1 MGFFSFVGKAFKG
14 VTKVFRTVGK
24 FIKKGFQKLGKFM
37 NKFGILGQI
46 GMALL
51 TSYVGG
57 HVFGYLMKGAS
68 GFGTAAMEGLKMAA
82 KAETLTGKAASL
94 IMSGV
99 EKAVRVGG
107 VLKNTYNAT
116 VGSITKA
123 IGNVVKPVMKRIAN
137 VIPGINI
144 TSVDSLGNL
153 YTPKAF
159 DGKMFDQIGFGLSNT
174 KDFMFAS
181 VDSAFEGAKGLVG
194 GGYDP
199 ATMGADFSKGFT
211 TAESTA
217 RANLAAANA
226 ASPSMLKR
234 KALETGQVN
243 VSTQLA
249 NAEANY
255 AARGDTLTISQKG
268 AIARGDAASMGIS
281 EFDLNPPVANIQT
294 IDVDAP
300 LMPTTYAETAGTTA
314 QGTADSL
321 LADSKVATEGG
332 GAFNITQ
339 GFKDAAKVTVSQ
351 NIMGALQQQDDPR
364 PIGSYVPQS
373 NFLDMQ
379 NQIFGIAGVNQPL
392 LSETQG
398 STPRRTVDFNNVN
411 FDFYELEQQNN
422 SSPNYAMA

>member
-1 MGFFSFVGKAFKG
+1 MGFFSFIKKAFKG
-14 VTKVFRTVGK
+14 VTKVFRSVGK

-68 GFGTAAMEGLKMAA
+68 GFGTAAMQGLEKAATLGGIKGTAA
-82 KAETLTGKAASL
+82 KL

-116 VGSITKA
+116 IGTVTKA
-123 IGNVVKPVMKRIAN
+123 IGNVVKPVMKRIGN
-137 VIPGINI
+137 IIPGINM
-144 TSVDSLGNL
+144 TSVDAAGNL
-153 YTPKAF
+153 FTPSIT
-159 DGKMFDQIGFGLSNT
+159 DGKLFDQIGAGLSNT

-181 VDSAFEGAKGLVG
+181 GSSAFEGAKGLVG

-211 TAESTA
+211 TAEKTA

-226 ASPSMLKR
+226 ANPSLLK
-234 KALETGQVN
+234 KEALQRADV
-243 VSTQLA
+243 QLT

-255 AARGDTLTISQKG
+255 AARGDTLTISQKA
-268 AIARGDAASMGIS
+268 AIARGDAASMGVS
-281 EFDLNPPVANIQT
+281 DFDLIDSSAAGIV
-294 IDVDAP
+294 DVDAP

-321 LADSKVATEGG
+321 LADSKVATKGG
-332 GAFNITQ
+332 GGFNIGASFQ
-339 GFKDAAKVTVSQ
+339 DAAKVTVSQ
-351 NIMGALQQQDDPR
+351 NIMAAMNQQDDPR
-364 PIGSYVPQS
+364 PMGSYVPQS

-379 NQIFGIAGVNQPL
+379 NQIFNIAGVDQPL
-392 LSETQG
+392 PAGTQA
-398 STPRRTVDFNNVN
+398 SAPRRTVDFNNIN

-422 SSPNYAMA
+422 TSPNYAMA

>member
-1 MGFFSFVGKAFKG
+1 MGFFSFIKKAFKG
-14 VTKVFRTVGK
+14 VTKVFRSVGK

-57 HVFGYLMKGAS
+57 HVFGALMKGA
-68 GFGTAAMEGLKMAA
+68 GGVGTAAMQGLEKAA
-82 KAETLTGKAASL
+82 TLTGVKGSMAKL
-94 IMSGV
+94 ILSGV
-99 EKAVRVGG
+99 EKAVKVGG

-116 VGSITKA
+116 IGSVTKA
-123 IGNVVKPVMKRIAN
+123 IGNVVKPVMKRIGN
-137 VIPGINI
+137 VIPGINM

-159 DGKMFDQIGFGLSNT
+159 DDKMFQQMGFGLKNT
-174 KDFMFAS
+174 GEFAMAS
-181 VDSAFEGAKGLVG
+181 GAAAREGAKGLFTG
-194 GGYDP
+194 TYNP
-199 ATMGADFSKGFT
+199 ATMGADFSAGL
-211 TAESTA
+211 TAGEV
-217 RANLAAANA
+217 AANKRVTGA
-226 ASPSMLKR
+226 VASSPSMLKR

-255 AARGDTLTISQKG
+255 AARGDTLTISQKA
-268 AIARGDAASMGIS
+268 AIARGDAASMGVS
-281 EFDLNPPVANIQT
+281 DFDLIDSSAAGI

-300 LMPTTYAETAGTTA
+300 LMPTTYAETVGTTA

-332 GAFNITQ
+332 GAFSIKK
-339 GFKDAAKVTVSQ
+339 GFEDAAKVTVSQ

-364 PIGSYVPQS
+364 PMGSYVPQS

-379 NQIFGIAGVNQPL
+379 NQIFSIAGVDQPL
-392 LSETQG
+392 PAGTPS
-398 STPRRTVDFNNVN
+398 SAPRRTVDFNNIN

-422 SSPNYAMA
+422 TSPNYAMA

>member
-1 MGFFSFVGKAFKG
+1 MGFFSFIKKAFKG
-14 VTKVFRTVGK
+14 VTKVFRSVGK

-68 GFGTAAMEGLKMAA
+68 GFGTAAMQGLEKAATLGGIKGTAA
-82 KAETLTGKAASL
+82 KL

-116 VGSITKA
+116 IGTVTKA
-123 IGNVVKPVMKRIAN
+123 IGNVVKPVMKRIGN
-137 VIPGINI
+137 IIPGINM
-144 TSVDSLGNL
+144 TSVDAAGNL
-153 YTPKAF
+153 FTPSIT
-159 DGKMFDQIGFGLSNT
+159 DGKLFDQIGAGLSNT

-181 VDSAFEGAKGLVG
+181 GSSAFEGAKGLVG

-211 TAESTA
+211 TAEKTA

-226 ASPSMLKR
+226 ANPSLLK
-234 KALETGQVN
+234 KEALQRADV
-243 VSTQLA
+243 QLT

-255 AARGDTLTISQKG
+255 AARGETLSFSEKG
-268 AIARGDAASMGIS
+268 AIARGDAAQAGIS

-294 IDVDAP
+294 IDIDAP
-300 LMPTTYAETAGTTA
+300 IMEDTYNVTAGTTA

-321 LADSKVATEGG
+321 LADSKVATKGG
-332 GAFNITQ
+332 GGFNIGASFQ
-339 GFKDAAKVTVSQ
+339 DAAKVTVSQ
-351 NIMGALQQQDDPR
+351 NIMAAMNQQDDPR
-364 PIGSYVPQS
+364 PMGSYVPQS

-379 NQIFGIAGVNQPL
+379 NQIFSIAGVDQPL
-392 LSETQG
+392 PAGNPS
-398 STPRRTVDFNNVN
+398 SAPRRTVDFNNIN

-422 SSPNYAMA
+422 TSPNYAMA

>member
-1 MGFFSFVGKAFKG
+1 MGFFSFIKKAFKG
-14 VTKVFRTVGK
+14 VTKVFRSVGK

-68 GFGTAAMEGLKMAA
+68 GFGTAAMQGLEKAATLGGIKGTAA
-82 KAETLTGKAASL
+82 KL

-116 VGSITKA
+116 IGTVTKA
-123 IGNVVKPVMKRIAN
+123 IGNVVKPVMKRIGN
-137 VIPGINI
+137 IIPGINM
-144 TSVDSLGNL
+144 TSVDAAGNL
-153 YTPKAF
+153 FTPSIT
-159 DGKMFDQIGFGLSNT
+159 DGKLFDQIGAGLSNT

-181 VDSAFEGAKGLVG
+181 GSSAFEGAKGLVG

-211 TAESTA
+211 TAEKTA

-226 ASPSMLKR
+226 ANPSLLK
-234 KALETGQVN
+234 KEALQRADV
-243 VSTQLA
+243 QLT

-255 AARGDTLTISQKG
+255 AARGETLSFSEKG

-294 IDVDAP
+294 IDIDAP
-300 LMPTTYAETAGTTA
+300 IMEDTYNITAGTTA

-321 LADSKVATEGG
+321 LADSKVATKGG
-332 GAFNITQ
+332 GGFNIGASFQ
-339 GFKDAAKVTVSQ
+339 DAAKVTVSQ
-351 NIMGALQQQDDPR
+351 NIMAAMNQQDDPR
-364 PIGSYVPQS
+364 PMGSYVPQS

-379 NQIFGIAGVNQPL
+379 NQIFSIAGVDQPL
-392 LSETQG
+392 PAGNPS
-398 STPRRTVDFNNVN
+398 SAPRRTVDFNNIN

-422 SSPNYAMA
+422 TSPNYAMA

>member
-1 MGFFSFVGKAFKG
+1 MGFFSFIKKAFKG
-14 VTKVFRTVGK
+14 VTKVFRSVGK
-24 FIKKGFQKLGKFM
+24 FIKKGFNKLGKFM

-57 HVFGYLMKGAS
+57 HVFGYLAKGVSGYGTTAMKG
-68 GFGTAAMEGLKMAA
+68 LVQAA
-82 KAETLTGKAASL
+82 KADTLTGSAARL
-94 IMSGV
+94 VMSGV
-99 EKAVRVGG
+99 EKAVKVGG

-116 VGSITKA
+116 IGSVTRA
-123 IGNVVKPVMKRIAN
+123 IGNVVKPVMKRIGN
-137 VIPGINI
+137 IIPGVNM
-144 TSVDSLGNL
+144 TSVDAAGNL
-153 YTPKAF
+153 FTPSIT
-159 DGKMFDQIGFGLSNT
+159 DGKTMDNIWTGLKNT
-174 KDFMFAS
+174 GEFAS
-181 VDSAFEGAKGLVG
+181 ASGAAAKEGARGLWGQFKGTG
-194 GGYDP
+194 TYNP
-199 ATMGADFSKGFT
+199 ATMGADFSAGL
-211 TAESTA
+211 TAGEV
-217 RANLAAANA
+217 AANQRVTDAVA

-255 AARGDTLTISQKG
+255 AARGDTLTISQKA

-281 EFDLNPPVANIQT
+281 EVDLNPPV
-294 IDVDAP
+294 VS
-300 LMPTTYAETAGTTA
+300 LAETAGTTA

-332 GAFNITQ
+332 GAFNIKK
-339 GFKDAAKVTVSQ
+339 GFEDAAKVTVSQ

-392 LSETQG
+392 PAGTPS
-398 STPRRTVDFNNVN
+398 SAPRRTVDFNNIN

-422 SSPNYAMA
+422 TSPNYAMA

>member
-1 MGFFSFVGKAFKG
+1 MGFFSFIKKAFKG
-14 VTKVFRTVGK
+14 VTKVFRSVGK

-68 GFGTAAMEGLKMAA
+68 GFGTAAMQGLEKAATLGGIKGTAA
-82 KAETLTGKAASL
+82 KL

-116 VGSITKA
+116 IGTVTKA
-123 IGNVVKPVMKRIAN
+123 IGNVVKPVMKRIGN
-137 VIPGINI
+137 IIPGINM
-144 TSVDSLGNL
+144 TSVDAAGNL
-153 YTPKAF
+153 FTPSIT
-159 DGKMFDQIGFGLSNT
+159 DGKLFDQIGAGLSNT

-181 VDSAFEGAKGLVG
+181 GSSAFEGAKGLVG

-211 TAESTA
+211 TAEKTA

-226 ASPSMLKR
+226 ANPSLLK
-234 KALETGQVN
+234 KEALQRADV
-243 VSTQLA
+243 QLT

-255 AARGDTLTISQKG
+255 AARGETLSFSEKG

-294 IDVDAP
+294 IDIDAP
-300 LMPTTYAETAGTTA
+300 IMEDTYNVTAGTTA

-321 LADSKVATEGG
+321 LADSKVATKGG
-332 GAFNITQ
+332 GGFNIGASFQ
-339 GFKDAAKVTVSQ
+339 DAAKVTVSQ
-351 NIMGALQQQDDPR
+351 NIMAAMNQQDDPR
-364 PIGSYVPQS
+364 PMGSYVPQS

-379 NQIFGIAGVNQPL
+379 NQIFNIAGVDQPL
-392 LSETQG
+392 PAGTQA
-398 STPRRTVDFNNVN
+398 SAPRRTVDFNNIN

-422 SSPNYAMA
+422 TSPNYAMA

>member
-1 MGFFSFVGKAFKG
+1 MGFFSFIKKAFKG
-14 VTKVFRTVGK
+14 VTKVFRSVGK

-68 GFGTAAMEGLKMAA
+68 GFGTAAMQGLEKAATLGGIKGTAA
-82 KAETLTGKAASL
+82 KL

-116 VGSITKA
+116 IGTVTKA
-123 IGNVVKPVMKRIAN
+123 IGNVVKPVMKRIGN
-137 VIPGINI
+137 IIPGINM
-144 TSVDSLGNL
+144 TSVDAAGNL
-153 YTPKAF
+153 FTPSIT
-159 DGKMFDQIGFGLSNT
+159 DGKLFDQIGAGLSNT

-181 VDSAFEGAKGLVG
+181 GSSAFEGAKGLVG

-211 TAESTA
+211 TAEKTA
-217 RANLAAANA
+217 RANLAASNA
-226 ASPSMLKR
+226 ANPSLLK
-234 KALETGQVN
+234 KEALQRADV
-243 VSTQLA
+243 QLT

-255 AARGDTLTISQKG
+255 AARGETLSFSEKG

-294 IDVDAP
+294 IDIDAP
-300 LMPTTYAETAGTTA
+300 IMEDTYNITAGTTA

-321 LADSKVATEGG
+321 LADSKVATKGG
-332 GAFNITQ
+332 GGFNIGASFQ
-339 GFKDAAKVTVSQ
+339 DAAKVTVSQ
-351 NIMGALQQQDDPR
+351 NIMAAMNQQDDPR
-364 PIGSYVPQS
+364 PMGSYVPQS

-379 NQIFGIAGVNQPL
+379 NQIFSIAGVDQPL
-392 LSETQG
+392 PAGNPS
-398 STPRRTVDFNNVN
+398 SAPRRTVDFNNIN

-422 SSPNYAMA
+422 TSPNYAMA